1 MDKTEIKIGYL
12 PGIIGR
18 ITELH
23 GIYYHMF
30 WKFDSFFEAK
40 VASELSTF
48 VNRYNENQDRLWSI
62 LLDGRIEAAIAID
75 GIDAHGQGAHLRWFI
90 VANRFQGTGMGTR
103 LIEAA
108 INFCREKNYHQLYLW
123 TFKGLDA
130 ARQLYEKH
138 GFSLVEQRVGSE
150 WGIEVTEQRF
160 ELRLD

>member
-75 GIDAHGQGAHLRWFI
+75 GIDVHGQGAHLRWFI
-90 VANRFQGTGMGTR
+90 VANRFQGTGMGPR

-108 INFCREKNYHQLYLW
+108 INFCREKSYRQLYLW

-160 ELRLD
+160 ELRL

>member
-1 MDKTEIKIGYL
+1 MTIAEIKIGYL

-75 GIDAHGQGAHLRWFI
+75 GIDVHGQGAHLRWFI

-150 WGIEVTEQRF
+150 WGTEVTEQKF

>member
-138 GFSLVEQRVGSE
+138 GFSLVEQRVGLE
-150 WGIEVTEQRF
+150 WGTEVTEQKF

>member
-123 TFKGLDA
+123 TFTGLDA

-150 WGIEVTEQRF
+150 WGTEVTEQRF
-160 ELRLD
+160 ELRL

>member
-1 MDKTEIKIGYL
+1 
-12 PGIIGR
+12 
-18 ITELH
+18 
-23 GIYYHMF
+23 MF

-90 VANRFQGTGMGTR
+90 VANRFQGTGQGTR
-103 LIEAA
+103 LIEEA
-108 INFCREKNYHQLYLW
+108 ITFCREKSYRQLYLW

-150 WGIEVTEQRF
+150 WGTEVTEQKF